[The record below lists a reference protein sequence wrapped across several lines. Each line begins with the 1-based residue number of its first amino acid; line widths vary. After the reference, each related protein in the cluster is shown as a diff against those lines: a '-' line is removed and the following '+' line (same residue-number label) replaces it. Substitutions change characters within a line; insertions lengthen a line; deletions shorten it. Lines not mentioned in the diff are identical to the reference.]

1 MKGKTAHTFAQRA
14 LATAIGAIIS
24 LASAAQAA
32 PAAPPVIPP
41 AEVAGFAPER
51 LKAFDGLMEREI
63 ARGEIAGSVILLV
76 RHGKVVLFKAY
87 GLRDLADPAPMRK
100 DAIFR
105 IRSQTKPVTA
115 VAMMM
120 LYEQGLWK
128 LDDPVTKF
136 LPEFANLRVISGVDA
151 ENRPVLAPL
160 SRPPTMRELMTHTAG
175 FAYGLT
181 PDGIADKA
189 YFDAGVLTSANAQEM
204 IGKIANL
211 PMISQPGVRWYYS
224 AAADIQG
231 AIVEKLTGMPL
242 AEFMAQR
249 IFAPLGMTET
259 AFYVPPERAA
269 RLAALYD
276 VDPVSHLLVRQA
288 ERDDQDIFVPP
299 GYASG
304 GGGLMSTARDYGR
317 FCQMILDGGAL
328 NGVRLLR
335 PETVALMRENH
346 LAETFMVT
354 SNGTRASPLGTGIGF
369 GLGWAVWFD
378 PAATGAPV
386 GAGTVSWGGSAG
398 TWFWIDPKNDLYF
411 VGMIQ
416 RLGGTGG
423 GMDAAT
429 RSLTYQALVDP
440 RK

>member
-1 MKGKTAHTFAQRA
+1 MRR
-14 LATAIGAIIS
+14 LATALGAFLS
-24 LASAAQAA
+24 LAGAARAAA
-32 PAAPPVIPP
+32 PAIPPPPP

-51 LKAFDGLMEREI
+51 LKVFDALMARQI
-63 ARGEIAGSVILLV
+63 ATGEIAGSVILLV
-76 RHGKVVLFKAY
+76 RHGKPVLFKSY
-87 GLRDLADPAPMRK
+87 GLRDLADPAPMRR

-136 LPEFANLRVISGVDA
+136 VPEFSDLRVASGVDA
-151 ENRPVLAPL
+151 EGKPVLAPL
-160 SRPPTMRELMTHTAG
+160 IRPPTMRELMTHTAG
-175 FAYGLT
+175 FAYGLA
-181 PDGIADKA
+181 PDGVADKA
-189 YFDAGVLTSANAQEM
+189 YFDAGVLRSANAQEM
-204 IGKIANL
+204 VIKVAGL

-231 AIVEKLTGMPL
+231 AIVEKLSGLSL
-242 AEFMAQR
+242 AQFMGER
-249 IFAPLGMTET
+249 IFTPLGMSDT
-259 AFYVPPERAA
+259 AFYVPPEKAP
-269 RLAALYD
+269 RLASLYD
-276 VDPVSHLLVRQA
+276 LDPVSHQLVRQP
-288 ERDDQDIFVPP
+288 ERDDQDIFVEP

-317 FCQMILDGGAL
+317 FCQMILGGGEL
-328 NGVRLLR
+328 NGVRLLK
-335 PETVALMRENH
+335 PETVALMRQNH

-398 TWFWIDPKNDLYF
+398 SWFWIDPKNDLYF

-429 RSLTYQALVDP
+429 RSITYQALVDP